1 MLLKI
6 STENYISPLTLNPLI
21 MSVRSLTEMQQPNE
35 RTVRRNREQTK
46 QKLIHAAGKI
56 LRLKGLQHTSSSA
69 IARLAGVDRKL
80 ISRYFGSLNG
90 LLEAYVIQ
98 QDYWLTY
105 ARELQTK
112 PDGEN
117 IHQVRELLI
126 SLLVNQFTYFYN
138 NEPMQ
143 RLILEEIGSKQWL
156 MASISRIRES
166 RGGDFFKVTD
176 EFFEGTSIDFR
187 AIASVIIGGIYYT
200 TLHSKNNDSTFC
212 GLNLQDPKD
221 RDRISGALR
230 TMITISF
237 NAAASIKSVEQNS

>member
-1 MLLKI
+1 
-6 STENYISPLTLNPLI
+6 
-21 MSVRSLTEMQQPNE
+21 MSVRSLAEKQQRNE
-35 RTVRRNREQTK
+35 STVRRDREQTK
-46 QKLIHAAGKI
+46 QKLIHAAGKV

-80 ISRYFGSLNG
+80 ISRYFGGLNG

-112 PDGEN
+112 PDAAN
-117 IHQVRELLI
+117 IHQVREMLI
-126 SLLVNQFTYFYN
+126 SVLVNQFTYFYN

-166 RGGDFFKVTD
+166 RGGEFLNVTD
-176 EFFEGTSIDFR
+176 ELFDGTSIDFR
-187 AIASVIIGGIYYT
+187 AIASVLVGGIYYI
-200 TLHSKNNDSTFC
+200 TLHCKNNDSTFC

-221 RDRISGALR
+221 RDRIPAALKA
-230 TMITISF
+230 MITIAF
-237 NAAASIKSVEQNS
+237 DTAASIKSVEQNR